1 MIFFSCR
8 CKRLYQVCT
17 SSSKSCMSMKDLVS
31 CLALIYYG
39 SIRERMQRKQTKFD
53 RKKTWLY
60 TCFFLFSV
68 LYVLFTH
75 NTSNSNG
82 ILRRQDVEDFL
93 SQCGDPSPEELD
105 TLFQNVMIFLSN
117 EHRFFLCAFAFS
129 LMLLSLKNDSFSG

>member
-1 MIFFSCR
+1 VNECNVN
-8 CKRLYQVCT
+8 KRN
-17 SSSKSCMSMKDLVS
+17 
-31 CLALIYYG
+31 
-39 SIRERMQRKQTKFD
+39 SIE
-53 RKKTWLY
+53 KKLD
-60 TCFFLFSV
+60 CIRVFFLFSV